1 MASAQGSVFEKF
13 TIISPDGANRVDVF
27 KTPEMRIIS
36 FDFFENILSPI
47 ITGVAIISSTG
58 GSAESK
64 DDTQNRLGA
73 LHTSLPIRAGC
84 TLLVKINSEIGEA
97 IDFLLKMMTIKNCM
111 SLM

>member
-36 FDFFENILSPI
+36 LIFENILSPI

-84 TLLVKINSEIGEA
+84 TLFVK
-97 IDFLLKMMTIKNCM
+97 
-111 SLM
+111 